1 MSIRGFILFGFAQH
15 FNRKVECLSPNSGRF
30 QPQFFEAV
38 STSAVLLP
46 LPAPGHEDWISSWSG
61 LF

>member
-1 MSIRGFILFGFAQH
+1 MLIRGFILFGFAQH
-15 FNRKVECLSPNSGRF
+15 FKRKVECLSPSSGRF

-38 STSAVLLP
+38 STSAV
-46 LPAPGHEDWISSWSG
+46 GREDWISSRSG